1 MKIFKNKLAVIV
13 ILLSVSFLGL
23 IGYSVQKDKMS
34 MVENGVGSAINSV
47 QGVVY
52 KIGSKIKSS
61 FSLVFN
67 IGNIK
72 SENDELKSQNEKLKF
87 NAIQNDILRKEND
100 RLRGMLNFADAN
112 AQYNYIG
119 VDILGLVGNNFLD
132 GYVINKGEKDGI
144 EKGMIALE
152 GEGLVGQV
160 TSVGSN
166 WSIVQSICNENMAV
180 AGYVLSTE
188 ESNGIVKGYKGNEDK
203 FLTEITGL
211 SLDSKIKEGDTI
223 LTSGLGKVYPK
234 GIKIGEV
241 LEIYED
247 RAKVVKSA
255 IVKPAVDF
263 NKVEQLVIIVP
274 KEKRDVKN

>member
-61 FSLVFN
+61 FSLVLN

-72 SENDELKSQNEKLKF
+72 SENDELKKQNEKLKF

-112 AQYNYIG
+112 GQYNYIG

-211 SLDSKIKEGDTI
+211 SLDSKIKEGDNI
-223 LTSGLGKVYPK
+223 LTSGLGGIYPK